1 MFGSA
6 LKLNNKD
13 LMGRSVRLELAR
25 ERGAFTPGSRNEK
38 PYKKCQGTVF
48 VRGFDTK
55 GGLDNVKNALEKHF
69 GNCGEITRTSIPK
82 YNDSGNLRG
91 YAYIDFAERNGFNKA
106 LELDQSKVGGKLIN
120 VEEARPRDDSSGP
133 RPTPNGDR
141 KEMRGPG
148 KRGRPGSDNRSREP
162 RRPFGPSRPRGPS
175 KPSITTQAKGTKTV
189 FADD

>member
-1 MFGSA
+1 MKS
-6 LKLNNKD
+6 LRKWV
-13 LMGRSVRLELAR
+13 ME
-25 ERGAFTPGSRNEK
+25 
-38 PYKKCQGTVF
+38 TVY

-55 GGLDNVKNALEKHF
+55 GGLDNVKSALEKHF
-69 GNCGEITRTSIPK
+69 GNCGEITRTFIPK
-82 YNDSGNLRG
+82 DYESGDLRG

-120 VEEARPRDDSSGP
+120 VEEARPRDDNSGP
-133 RPTPNGDR
+133 RRTPESVR
-141 KEMRGPG
+141 KESPR
-148 KRGRPGSDNRSREP
+148 KRTRPGSDNRSREP